1 MPDRTYGIK
10 GAIDGGWDEWV
21 VGAPTIAGGGGEI
34 PRENILQTEIINDVL
49 SNMVRLIDVL
59 IIMIRG
65 LEDNAL
71 RQNPNPPP
79 ILIVTSALFRGHV
92 HV

>member
-1 MPDRTYGIK
+1 M
-10 GAIDGGWDEWV
+10 GGRGRDSE
-21 VGAPTIAGGGGEI
+21 GEHPPT
-34 PRENILQTEIINDVL
+34 RNNINDVL

-65 LEDNAL
+65 LEDNAP
-71 RQNPNPPP
+71 RENPNPPP

>member
-1 MPDRTYGIK
+1 MPDRTAGIK
-10 GAIDGGWDEWV
+10 GALEGGWDEWV
-21 VGAPTIAGGGGEI
+21 VGG
-34 PRENILQTEIINDVL
+34 PRENILQPEIINDVL

-65 LEDNAL
+65 LEDNAP

-92 HV
+92 YV

>member
-1 MPDRTYGIK
+1 MPDRTSGIK
-10 GAIDGGWDEWV
+10 GALDRGWDEWV
-21 VGAPTIAGGGGEI
+21 VWG
-34 PRENILQTEIINDVL
+34 PRENILQPEIINDVL

-65 LEDNAL
+65 LEDNAP

-79 ILIVTSALFRGHV
+79 ILIVTSALFRGQRPRLV
-92 HV
+92 

>member
-1 MPDRTYGIK
+1 MP
-10 GAIDGGWDEWV
+10 IDVGWDEWV
-21 VGAPTIAGGGGEI
+21 VEGGGEI
-34 PRENILQTEIINDVL
+34 PREILQPEIINDVL
-49 SNMVRLIDVL
+49 SNIVRLIDVL

-65 LEDNAL
+65 LEDNDP

-92 HV
+92 HA